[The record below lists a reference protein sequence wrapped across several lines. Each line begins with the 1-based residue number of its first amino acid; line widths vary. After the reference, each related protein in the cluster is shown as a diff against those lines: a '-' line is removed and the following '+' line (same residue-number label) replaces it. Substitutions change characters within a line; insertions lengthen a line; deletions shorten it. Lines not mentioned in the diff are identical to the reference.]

1 MSKIVVK
8 AGATVAAWIIAGAA
22 MAQPMGLASLNSP
35 LGSPLGGSLGSPLA
49 SPLGAQAGAAAL
61 TGQRPGL
68 LSGVVGCQASG
79 YKQGVGA
86 VAGAAA
92 GGLVGDKLLKK
103 NKLAG
108 TLGGGLAGG
117 AAGSWVGCKLQQT
130 DQAKRVAAARANA
143 DASDDATGEDGRR
156 GGAYAAND
164 RVAGPGSR
172 SGYAP
177 DGRRP
182 AGGRSAGLDGLRFA
196 PRVTPA
202 SDYDT
207 APAGRYVA
215 STVTNLRASPST
227 GAEVL
232 ARIDPD
238 QQVRVLAA
246 VAGTPW
252 LMVGVDGRAD
262 GYAYA
267 PNLRAGASAEAG
279 ACRPVRQTSSAHA
292 DAAPPETLEAC
303 PQADGGWALRRRAG

>member
-8 AGATVAAWIIAGAA
+8 AGATVAAWLMAGAA
-22 MAQPMGLASLNSP
+22 MAQPMDLASLNSP
-35 LGSPLGGSLGSPLA
+35 LASPMGGAFGSPLSSPM
-49 SPLGAQAGAAAL
+49 GMQAGAAAL

-92 GGLVGDKLLKK
+92 GGLVGNKLLKK

-117 AAGSWVGCKLQQT
+117 AAGSFIGCKLQQN
-130 DQAKRVAAARANA
+130 DQARRDAAARANA
-143 DASDDATGEDGRR
+143 EADDPSGQGDR

-164 RVAGPGSR
+164 RFAGAPGR
-172 SGYAP
+172 
-177 DGRRP
+177 DGF
-182 AGGRSAGLDGLRFA
+182 ALGGRAAGLDGLRFA

-215 STVTNLRASPST
+215 STVTNLRAAPST
-227 GAEVL
+227 SADVL

-252 LMVGVDGRAD
+252 MMVGVDGRAD

-267 PNLRAGASAEAG
+267 PNLRAAGALAEAG
-279 ACRPVRQTSSAHA
+279 ACRPVRQTSSARA
-292 DAAPPETLEAC
+292 GAAPPETFDAC